1 MKDSVTLLYYPM
13 YSYLKLAHSDG
24 EVSECIFVK
33 KCVAI
38 FCPKTCKRYC
48 NSKVETYDWAE
59 TDVSARSFH
68 HGTPIAD
75 CSF

>member
-1 MKDSVTLLYYPM
+1 MKVYVTLLYYPM

-38 FCPKTCKRYC
+38 FCPKTCKRYY
-48 NSKVETYDWAE
+48 NS
-59 TDVSARSFH
+59 
-68 HGTPIAD
+68 
-75 CSF
+75 